1 MTAARQAA
9 ALAPTASGG
18 KERNGDYPQICQ
30 LVDAVLGSVGFDV
43 VAASGQDAALA
54 AAAASEFDVVVSDVH
69 MPGMSG
75 PELYATLLR
84 LQPRLPV
91 VFMSAG
97 ATLTGAVEAVSRF
110 LPGARATLLRP
121 ACKGA
126 TL

>member
-84 LQPRLPV
+84 LQPRLPLC
-91 VFMSAG
+91 SC
-97 ATLTGAVEAVSRF
+97 
-110 LPGARATLLRP
+110 RP
-121 ACKGA
+121 ARHSQARSRRFPGSFQVRGRRS
-126 TL
+126 